1 MIIDGEM
8 DAMSAE
14 NALFS
19 EITTQMQVNR
29 NSLKSLL
36 IFISLF
42 IFISY
47 CAAEEVRIEGNAV
60 EQFQRI
66 GAWGWVV
73 SVGRV
78 QNGPDEM
85 EGGNVSVYLTS
96 ANPEEYPPGF
106 IDPNIVAGDR
116 VAVYGLLETAVPDAY
131 DILLVGSKQYY
142 LKQVTS

>member
-1 MIIDGEM
+1 MR
-8 DAMSAE
+8 
-14 NALFS
+14 F
-19 EITTQMQVNR
+19 
-29 NSLKSLL
+29 KSLL

-47 CAAEEVRIEGNAV
+47 CTAEEVRIEGKAV

-73 SVGRV
+73 SVGSV
-78 QNGPDEM
+78 LNGPEEM
-85 EGGNVSVYLTS
+85 VGRNVSVYQTS

-116 VAVYGLLETAVPDAY
+116 VAVYGLLETAEPDVY
-131 DILLVGSKQYY
+131 DILLVGSKQYFI
-142 LKQVTS
+142 KPASS

>member
-1 MIIDGEM
+1 M

-47 CAAEEVRIEGNAV
+47 CAAVEVRIEGNAV

-73 SVGRV
+73 SVGSV
-78 QNGPDEM
+78 QNGPEEM
-85 EGGNVSVYLTS
+85 ERGNVSDYLTS

-116 VAVYGLLETAVPDAY
+116 VAVYG
-131 DILLVGSKQYY
+131 
-142 LKQVTS
+142 

>member
-1 MIIDGEM
+1 MR
-8 DAMSAE
+8 
-14 NALFS
+14 F
-19 EITTQMQVNR
+19 
-29 NSLKSLL
+29 KSLL

-42 IFISY
+42 IFIGY
-47 CAAEEVRIEGNAV
+47 CAAEEVRIEGKAV

-73 SVGRV
+73 SVGNV
-78 QNGPDEM
+78 LNGPEEM
-85 EGGNVSVYLTS
+85 AGRTVSVYQTS

-116 VAVYGLLETAVPDAY
+116 VAVYGLLETAEPDVY

-142 LKQVTS
+142 IKPASS

>member
-1 MIIDGEM
+1 MR
-8 DAMSAE
+8 
-14 NALFS
+14 F
-19 EITTQMQVNR
+19 R
-29 NSLKSLL
+29 SLL

-42 IFISY
+42 IFVSY
-47 CAAEEVRIEGNAV
+47 CMAEEVWIEGNAV

-73 SVGRV
+73 SVSRV
-78 QNGPDEM
+78 QSGPEEM
-85 EGGNVSVYLTS
+85 VGRNVSVYLTS

-116 VAVYGLLETAVPDAY
+116 VAVYGSLEAAEPDAF

-142 LKQVTS
+142 IKPASP